1 MILVVD
7 TSVFIDHLRG
17 DERASRTL
25 LAAEANRDELWSAVV
40 VRTELLA
47 GMRKGEESST
57 RALLDAIRWQDVTV
71 AVADRAGQLAGRYL
85 RSHRGVDTVDYLIA
99 ATTQLLGG
107 RLLTQN
113 VKHFPMFRRLRSPY

>member
-17 DERASRTL
+17 DERATQALR
-25 LAAEANRDELWSAVV
+25 AAEANRDELWSAVV
-40 VRTELLA
+40 VRTEILA
-47 GMRKGEESST
+47 GMRKGEESRT
-57 RALLDAIRWQDVTV
+57 RALLDAISWQDITV
-71 AVADRAGQLAGRYL
+71 EVADRAGQLARRYL
-85 RSHRGVDTVDYLIA
+85 RSHRGVDTMDYLIA

-113 VKHFPMFRRLRSPY
+113 VKHFPMFPRLASAY